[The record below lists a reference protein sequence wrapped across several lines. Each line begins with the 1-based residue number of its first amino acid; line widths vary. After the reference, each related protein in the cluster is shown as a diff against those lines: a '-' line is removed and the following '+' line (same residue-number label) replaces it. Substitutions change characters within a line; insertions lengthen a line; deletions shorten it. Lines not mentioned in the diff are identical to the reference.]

1 MSTTDPSPGSGTVR
15 RQPSVLIR
23 RPSRGLSGPPPATAP
38 GYAFRARPSLLVAL
52 VVAVIPAYLLP
63 ALSVTLNTLV
73 IPDQE
78 FADQL
83 AVAAWTTIAVPS
95 AAASALVT
103 LWTHG
108 RTPPRP
114 PGARRSAR
122 AFAVAAVIST
132 LLAGAGSAVLI
143 GNGVLPVSALQYTL
157 PSAAL
162 GGGLA
167 ARRWARTHRA
177 LPRVTAPTDHARP
190 HVLRKTDSAR
200 LSCNLR
206 STTRKEAP

>member
-1 MSTTDPSPGSGTVR
+1 
-15 RQPSVLIR
+15 
-23 RPSRGLSGPPPATAP
+23 
-38 GYAFRARPSLLVAL
+38 
-52 VVAVIPAYLLP
+52 
-63 ALSVTLNTLV
+63 
-73 IPDQE
+73 
-78 FADQL
+78 
-83 AVAAWTTIAVPS
+83 
-95 AAASALVT
+95 
-103 LWTHG
+103 
-108 RTPPRP
+108 
-114 PGARRSAR
+114 
-122 AFAVAAVIST
+122 
-132 LLAGAGSAVLI
+132 VLI